1 MKCLPIIFGID
12 VKDDFPI
19 FFGCF
24 YKFIYYCKI
33 NNWPILAQQE
43 YFIDPKF
50 YEEKF
55 NINLKQVAKINE
67 IPKISK
73 LLFDNVDKYIITD
86 EDTDKVL
93 SCYKN
98 KDEAWIGLM
107 NRSNL
112 TLFEIL
118 DNFLLKITKK
128 HKDIK
133 SVLLWRHNK
142 TICDVAK
149 KYGLNVIEMELS
161 GVRKP
166 DYNFGLCY
174 FQYSNKYS
182 TKELNS
188 RYKVFCKE
196 LSNKKF
202 PFLTRNELINLL
214 LSKKSISN
222 IKEEEYDV
230 GIALGLRNDYE
241 TFSTNSIT
249 NDEILENLQN
259 FEHKKNVL
267 IRKHPANHDYKYNH
281 EELYCIDN
289 SVSSIEFISKCRKI
303 VSSVSNIGLE
313 AMILGKTSYTLGKMP
328 FSRFCYTSLD
338 YNDEYVVNM
347 RDLNFLIF
355 CYYTPYSLAL
365 TQEYIEFRN
374 SDPSQ
379 YDIYMCHYNYIMK
392 NNKNDL
398 MKRNFSVR
406 NNYLTKSKKIKNLN
420 NSIVQLNSELEVC
433 KNKNNKIV
441 SENQFLRNEI
451 DNIINSKSWKI
462 TKILRVINKK
472 KK

>member
-33 NNWPILAQQE
+33 NNWPILAQHE

-202 PFLTRNELINLL
+202 PFLTRNELMN
-214 LSKKSISN
+214 
-222 IKEEEYDV
+222 
-230 GIALGLRNDYE
+230 
-241 TFSTNSIT
+241 
-249 NDEILENLQN
+249 
-259 FEHKKNVL
+259 
-267 IRKHPANHDYKYNH
+267 
-281 EELYCIDN
+281 
-289 SVSSIEFISKCRKI
+289 
-303 VSSVSNIGLE
+303 
-313 AMILGKTSYTLGKMP
+313 MI
-328 FSRFCYTSLD
+328 
-338 YNDEYVVNM
+338 
-347 RDLNFLIF
+347 I
-355 CYYTPYSLAL
+355 
-365 TQEYIEFRN
+365 
-374 SDPSQ
+374 
-379 YDIYMCHYNYIMK
+379 
-392 NNKNDL
+392 
-398 MKRNFSVR
+398 
-406 NNYLTKSKKIKNLN
+406 
-420 NSIVQLNSELEVC
+420 
-433 KNKNNKIV
+433 
-441 SENQFLRNEI
+441 
-451 DNIINSKSWKI
+451 
-462 TKILRVINKK
+462 
-472 KK
+472 